1 MKYCVHCGKEV
12 LDSSIVCP
20 NCGCSV
26 SYDEGRTAAAP
37 QPAPA
42 PVADSYSTMS
52 ILGLVFSFVG
62 ALIGL
67 IISIIAYKDAKQT
80 GSQKSMSMS
89 KAGIII
95 SSIELGIAALSV
107 LIYIVIIIIAIATV
121 GNVPVD
127 PGYYSAF
134 AI

>member
-37 QPAPA
+37 QPAPM

-52 ILGLVFSFVG
+52 ILGLVFSFLG
-62 ALIGL
+62 SIIGL

-95 SSIELGIAALSV
+95 SSIELGLAV
-107 LIYIVIIIIAIATV
+107 LVVIVYVIIIIAALATAGSIA
-121 GNVPVD
+121 GSYPA
-127 PGYYSAF
+127 Y
-134 AI
+134 

>member
-26 SYDEGRTAAAP
+26 SYDEGRTAATP
-37 QPAPA
+37 QPAPM

-62 ALIGL
+62 SIIGL

-95 SSIELGIAALSV
+95 SSIELGIAV
-107 LIYIVIIIIAIATV
+107 LAVIAYIIVIVIAIVAA
-121 GNVPVD
+121 GSVPST
-127 PGYYSAF
+127 PGYY
-134 AI
+134 